1 MARAGVL
8 LLVLAAVAVVA
19 FASDA
24 DPVADFVL
32 SAANG
37 PVTGSNFAFRG
48 LNNVNVTSGQGSGAR
63 SANVATFPALTLIK
77 KLLALPVQGISY
89 TYINYA
95 PCGQNPIHTHPRA
108 TELLFVIEGQL
119 YVGFVDTNNTLFS
132 TTLNAGD
139 AFVFPRGLI
148 HFQQN
153 TSPYGGARALAALNS
168 QNPGT
173 QRVGSALFLPSGI
186 PGTITQVA
194 FNAQAAALE
203 AIKQNF
209 PASGNPVGTSDT
221 GCGRGF
227 TYQDN

>member
-1 MARAGVL
+1 MARASLV

-19 FASDA
+19 FASDP
-24 DPVADFVL
+24 DPVADFVV
-32 SAANG
+32 SGTNGAA
-37 PVTGSNFAFRG
+37 VTGSNFAFRG
-48 LNNVNVTSGQGSGAR
+48 LSNVNVSSGQGSGAK
-63 SANVATFPALTLIK
+63 SANAASFPALTS
-77 KLLALPVQGISY
+77 QGISY

-95 PCGQNPIHTHPRA
+95 PCGQNPIHIHPRA

-119 YVGFVDTNNTLFS
+119 YVGFVDTNNTLYS

-153 TSPYGGARALAALNS
+153 TNSGSGARALAALNS

-186 PGTITQVA
+186 PTTITQVA
-194 FNAQAAALE
+194 FNAQSSAID

-209 PASGNPVGTSDT
+209 PSSGNAVGTEST
-221 GCGRGF
+221 GCGGGI
-227 TYQDN
+227 TYPSN

>member
-8 LLVLAAVAVVA
+8 MLVLAAVAVVA

-37 PVTGSNFAFRG
+37 PITGGNFAFRG
-48 LNNVNVTSGQGSGAR
+48 LNNVNVTSGQGSGAK
-63 SANVATFPALTLIK
+63 SANAASFPALTS
-77 KLLALPVQGISY
+77 QGISY

-119 YVGFVDTNNTLFS
+119 YVGFVDTNNTLYS

-153 TSPYGGARALAALNS
+153 TNSNSGARALAALNS

-194 FNAQAAALE
+194 FNAQSAAIE
-203 AIKQNF
+203 AIKAKF

-221 GCGRGF
+221 GCGEGI
-227 TYQDN
+227 TYQSN